1 MKIRTRVMTKTKMR
15 RTKKTRRMKMRT
27 RVITERR
34 TRRVITKMQMRRTKK
49 ARMEDE
55 EDEENE

>member
-1 MKIRTRVMTKTKMR
+1 MRTRVIT
-15 RTKKTRRMKMRT
+15 KMRT
-27 RVITERR
+27 RVITEMR
-34 TRRVITKMQMRRTKK
+34 TRRVITKMQVRRTKK